1 MIFSGFTKLME
12 KDSISIT
19 DVYAL
24 VDEICDKV
32 YIMIQ
37 ITLIIGIA
45 VGAIGMA
52 MVDKI
57 VGQ

>member
-1 MIFSGFTKLME
+1 MIFSGLKQLME

-32 YIMIQ
+32 YVMIQ
-37 ITLIIGIA
+37 ITLVIGF
-45 VGAIGMA
+45 VLGAICMA
-52 MVDKI
+52 IVDKI
-57 VGQ
+57 AG